1 MQSMYFHEIMILS
14 KTEKKALRVEF
25 SKKKNLIIGENDVGK
40 STLIK
45 SLYHALGADTPQ
57 LNTSRWSR
65 ANAIYALKFSIKGN
79 TYTFIRD
86 EQYFGV
92 FDAQDQLLGQYKGI
106 SREGGISDFLNPL
119 LNFNVELETS
129 DDDLR
134 RLSPAYYFLPFYV
147 DQDEGWNK
155 TWTSFKGLQGIKNY
169 RTKMIDYHL
178 GIRSQKYYDAKRDEY
193 NLKTYNDELNDQK
206 NSLITVRD
214 RFKDKKYSLNLDIDP
229 VAFKNEIDELVDRY
243 NEHINVQEKELNKI
257 KSKRSQRLN
266 LVNEIHIIE
275 KTIKE
280 LDGDYRYCESA
291 ETPDIVDCPTCG
303 TEFENSIADRFGIL
317 DDIDYCYSLIDQR
330 KKDLMRIDEELE
342 KLNQAYNKLE
352 NEENKLKTLLQ
363 RKKEKVTFAEFITAE
378 GCKEM
383 MKTISSDITDID
395 SKQADNDQKILDLKQ
410 DIRLDSKLK
419 KDITEYYQKRMKFGL
434 NLLNVHV
441 LTEDNYNTPSK
452 LIKINAT
459 GSDLPRSLLAQYYSF
474 LHVMNKYNSFVTC
487 PLVIDSPFQQEQD
500 AKNSPAIL
508 NFILSNAIENQQLIL
523 GTVSVDNII
532 EDQTILDEVKIIEFK
547 DKYSLLS
554 ADLYEDVLADIGT
567 LHEKTLQVQN

>member
-1 MQSMYFHEIMILS
+1 MYFHEIMILS

-395 SKQADNDQKILDLKQ
+395 SKQADND
-410 DIRLDSKLK
+410 
-419 KDITEYYQKRMKFGL
+419 
-434 NLLNVHV
+434 
-441 LTEDNYNTPSK
+441 
-452 LIKINAT
+452 
-459 GSDLPRSLLAQYYSF
+459 
-474 LHVMNKYNSFVTC
+474 
-487 PLVIDSPFQQEQD
+487 
-500 AKNSPAIL
+500 
-508 NFILSNAIENQQLIL
+508 
-523 GTVSVDNII
+523 
-532 EDQTILDEVKIIEFK
+532 
-547 DKYSLLS
+547 
-554 ADLYEDVLADIGT
+554 
-567 LHEKTLQVQN
+567 

>member
-1 MQSMYFHEIMILS
+1 MYFHEIMILS